1 MRRISRTSSLLA
13 LCFVVSLLAACKKSE
28 EPKAVAPAPG
38 AAAAPSFKVTRIDLG
53 TAVGGDKKVSAPTTS
68 FKPKDTIFAS
78 VVSDG
83 AAPSVTLAARW
94 TFEDGQLVNESSQT
108 IAPSGPATTEF
119 HISKPDGWP
128 AGKYKVDIAANGQP
142 AGSREFS
149 VSD

>member
-1 MRRISRTSSLLA
+1 MRRISRISSLLV
-13 LCFVVSLLAACKKSE
+13 LCFVVALLAACKKSE
-28 EPKAVAPAPG
+28 EPKPLAPAPG
-38 AAAAPSFKVTRIDLG
+38 AAAASFKVTRIDLG
-53 TAVGGDKKVSAPTTS
+53 TAVGGDKKVSAPTTA

-78 VVSDG
+78 IVSDG

-108 IAPSGPATTEF
+108 IAPNGPATTEF

>member
-1 MRRISRTSSLLA
+1 MRRIPRISSMLA

-28 EPKAVAPAPG
+28 DSKPPSPG
-38 AAAAPSFKVTRIDLG
+38 AAAPAFKVTRVDLG
-53 TAVGGDKKVSAPTTS
+53 TAVGGDKKVSAPTTT

-83 AAPSVTLAARW
+83 AAPTVVLAARW

-108 IAPSGPATTEF
+108 IAPSGPSTTEF

-142 AGSREFS
+142 AGSREFT

>member
-1 MRRISRTSSLLA
+1 MRRIVRITSFLA

-28 EPKAVAPAPG
+28 ESKPIAPGPG
-38 AAAAPSFKVTRIDLG
+38 AAASAFKVTRIDLG
-53 TAVGGDKKVSAPTTS
+53 TAVGGDKKVAAPTTS

-78 VVSDG
+78 VVSEG
-83 AAPSVTLAARW
+83 TAPSVTLAARW

-108 IAPSGPATTEF
+108 IAPNGPATTEF

-128 AGKYKVDIAANGQP
+128 AGKYKLDVAANGQP